1 MEPGEG
7 LVTLVAEGAEPSSQ
21 DRTPGACSDGGRLSD
36 ADVEQRNMVKFAFE
50 TAAVDEGGAGQTP
63 EERTENYLVV
73 KAQRQRDQR
82 ARAAARAYFAAQADQ
97 RASASGGVGA
107 RQAVV
112 EVVSRQQR
120 IRKLY
125 REQRIRQRRAPKA
138 SSGRPLSR
146 KVRVPP
152 TKTTI
157 ERKRRQKKTRPARS
171 SRRLTRMVTG
181 CSTSASS
188 SRALPCISSRGGRA
202 SVRGSM
208 ERNFGCVSTR
218 NTEGYP
224 AGYSLLSYPG
234 IKCGWVPT

>member
-1 MEPGEG
+1 MEPGDG

-125 REQRIRQRRAPKA
+125 REQRIRQKTAPKA
-138 SSGRPLSR
+138 SSGRTLSR

-152 TKTTI
+152 AQTTT
-157 ERKRRQKKTRPARS
+157 ERKKEEEDKARS
-171 SRRLTRMVTG
+171 LFEAFDANGDGLLDLGEFVAYLTVHFFAWRKGECEREYGKKLWLCFNTQHGGV
-181 CSTSASS
+181 
-188 SRALPCISSRGGRA
+188 PRGVLFA
-202 SVRGSM
+202 KLS
-208 ERNFGCVSTR
+208 
-218 NTEGYP
+218 GY
-224 AGYSLLSYPG
+224 
-234 IKCGWVPT
+234 